1 LRKEPFGSKERL
13 REEEDIAKVR
23 FRGIERWEYPI
34 DAIRKVK
41 IAIDLWI
48 ETAKKE
54 NREIPKPLEKEIE
67 IKPDTTGENM
77 KLEFLLFKNDELYR
91 DLHLWINVSE

>member
-1 LRKEPFGSKERL
+1 LLRKEPFGSKERL
-13 REEEDIAKVR
+13 REEEDIARVI

-54 NREIPKPLEKEIE
+54 IPKPFGKEIE